1 MAKIDIS
8 KIEGYAEMSVED
20 KLKILES
27 FEYEDNASELER
39 LKNANSKANSEAA
52 EWKRKHNALLDEDEK
67 KKQADSEALEQMKKE
82 LDELRKE
89 KKVSDYKSK
98 YLAQGYD
105 EKLAAETAAALADG
119 DMDKV
124 FANGEKFKSEMEKK
138 IKADILKGTPKPDM
152 NNGDGKSIT
161 KEQFE
166 KMEYSDR
173 LKLYNENKA
182 LYDEMMNGGNN

>member
-173 LKLYNENKA
+173 LKLYTENKA

>member
-1 MAKIDIS
+1 MAKIDIT
-8 KIEGYAEMSVED
+8 KIEGYADMSVED
-20 KLKILES
+20 KLKSLEA
-27 FEYEDNASELER
+27 FEYEDNVSELER

-67 KKQADSEALEQMKKE
+67 KKQADSEAIEQMKQE

-119 DMDKV
+119 NMDKV
-124 FANGEKFKSEMEKK
+124 FANGEKFKAEMEKK
-138 IKADILKGTPKPDM
+138 IKAEILKGTPKPDV
-152 NNGDGKSIT
+152 NNGGGKAVT
-161 KEQFE
+161 KEQFDAMGYTE
-166 KMEYSDR
+166 R
-173 LKLYNENKA
+173 VNLKSENPELYKE
-182 LYDEMMNGGNN
+182 LMNGGNE

>member
-8 KIEGYAEMSVED
+8 KIEGYAEMSIED

-82 LDELRKE
+82 LDELRKG

-98 YLAQGYD
+98 YLALGYD
-105 EKLAAETAAALADG
+105 EKLAAETATALADG
-119 DMDKV
+119 DMDKM

-138 IKADILKGTPKPDM
+138 IRADILKGTPKPDM
-152 NNGDGKSIT
+152 NKGDGKSIT

-166 KMEYSDR
+166 KMEYSER

>member
-1 MAKIDIS
+1 MAKIDIT

-20 KLKILES
+20 KLKVLEA

-67 KKQADSEALEQMKKE
+67 KKQADFEAIEQMKQE

-119 DMDKV
+119 NLEKV
-124 FANGEKFKSEMEKK
+124 FANGEKFKAEMEKR
-138 IKADILKGTPKPDM
+138 IKADILKGTPKPDV
-152 NNGDGKSIT
+152 NNGGGKAVT
-161 KEQFE
+161 KQQFDA
-166 KMEYSDR
+166 MGYMDR
-173 LKLYNENKA
+173 LKLFNEHPTVYNKLA
-182 LYDEMMNGGNN
+182 K